1 MSEIIA
7 EVFPSRMWEGN
18 SIIKKVNKDTVTS
31 YTHERN
37 FLQDDLSVLG
47 VEHMEWREGESV
59 IFPSS
64 DTTSIVKLR

>member
-1 MSEIIA
+1 VSEISA
-7 EVFPSRMWEGN
+7 EVFPSRLWEGN

-47 VEHMEWREGESV
+47 VGHMDGEKGKVSFFLQV
-59 IFPSS
+59 I
-64 DTTSIVKLR
+64 LLQ